1 MEKLN
6 EYAEKFPQGSVV
18 YYIDTI
24 NGIQLVYFGLAHEY
38 FHDALYIKLLHM
50 KDNRLIN
57 GIPYNEFK
65 TPTRKKK
72 LPKGWTYSTDL
83 FEQTYDDSCYEEF
96 CKIKIN
102 DPELILNAYN
112 KGYLIDAEKYD
123 ASWIKSVI
131 EQDGYYLTREYPS
144 IYNCPES
151 RVEPYIFVPYH
162 KVYHTY
168 EEAQKVIDD
177 WNAEQQRRAAQT
189 DYEWNAENLDYEL
202 NRFQHMYNKSDE
214 DIQQIRDFI
223 LALPDFEDLE
233 FKIFDKVFQFKN
245 CNKKKWKNAEFA

>member
-6 EYAEKFPQGSVV
+6 EYVERFPQGSVV

-24 NGIQLVYFGLAHEY
+24 NGIQLVCFGLAHEY

-72 LPKGWTYSTDL
+72 LPKGWTYGTDL

-144 IYNCPES
+144 IYNCPEC

-202 NRFQHMYNKSDE
+202 NRFQHMYNKSEE

-245 CNKKKWKNAEFA
+245 CNKKKWRNAKFA